1 MVEPVEDL
9 GPPTSYLALSEGVPV
24 HDRRGERVGVVE
36 HVVADWAH
44 DIFDGLIVRS
54 TPLLGRGRFA
64 DVDQIAELR
73 ERGVRLSVEADAL
86 HRLEG
91 RDDAPQDS
99 PLEARLRRALERISG
114 DR

>member
-1 MVEPVEDL
+1 VEDL
-9 GPPTSYLALSEGVPV
+9 GAPTSYLVLEEGVPV
-24 HDRRGERVGVVE
+24 YDRSGERVGVVL
-36 HVVADWAH
+36 HVVADWAQ
-44 DIFDGLIVRS
+44 DIFDGLIVRRA
-54 TPLLGRGRFA
+54 PHVGRRRFA

-86 HRLEG
+86 HRLDG
-91 RDDAPQDS
+91 RGETQKDS